1 MTSML
6 FLLLLI
12 SFIKRISGSCRPNN
26 SELLNVLEFINEIRM
41 CFIVSKTW
49 SVQLPNLHLHP
60 PAPSL
65 NKVVLSVVNEEYSKF
80 WLDLRRIDH
89 SQDINQLVRLSKGA
103 ALEIVENEQS
113 TPDFDIGG
121 QSEARLLEP
130 LCSSNAVF
138 KKVYRSCMTER
149 EGNTLEC
156 LARKVLTMQDYKGLK
171 GEMILSSIW
180 FLRIAQLVS
189 IEGWYCLQLHLDDLR
204 SDEKALNCIRK
215 FDYDSVIPQILY
227 LKFRL
232 HARQVI
238 SRVTGDLKE
247 AETVLMMKMD
257 LEQVIQNEFR
267 HIMSNEFKSEINV
280 DGSLTYYGDQKKPEI
295 RIVKEIHFITVNR
308 EKHSGRRAF
317 LFLNDNH
324 TPIF

>member
-1 MTSML
+1 
-6 FLLLLI
+6 
-12 SFIKRISGSCRPNN
+12 
-26 SELLNVLEFINEIRM
+26 
-41 CFIVSKTW
+41 
-49 SVQLPNLHLHP
+49 
-60 PAPSL
+60 
-65 NKVVLSVVNEEYSKF
+65 
-80 WLDLRRIDH
+80 
-89 SQDINQLVRLSKGA
+89 
-103 ALEIVENEQS
+103 
-113 TPDFDIGG
+113 
-121 QSEARLLEP
+121 
-130 LCSSNAVF
+130 
-138 KKVYRSCMTER
+138 
-149 EGNTLEC
+149 
-156 LARKVLTMQDYKGLK
+156 
-171 GEMILSSIW
+171 MILSSIW

-267 HIMSNEFKSEINV
+267 HIMSNVFKREINF

-324 TPIF
+324 TLYVSIGEYLLKTERKASAYAFEKIIQEIKKRKFYLLYKSSNISL